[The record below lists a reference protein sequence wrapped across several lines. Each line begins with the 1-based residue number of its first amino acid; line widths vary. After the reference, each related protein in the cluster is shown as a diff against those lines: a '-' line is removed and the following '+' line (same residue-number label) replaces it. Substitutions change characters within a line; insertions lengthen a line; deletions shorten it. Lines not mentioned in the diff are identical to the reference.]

1 MYLHFGIFLTDSHS
15 LYCLVLSA
23 MVNPSS
29 VWSSRGHVLPSE
41 HLHCFSIQGMSYMSI
56 LLQIALGPHSGR
68 SESDVCEQES
78 GGHQSRVIKLVEG
91 VSFEE

>member
-1 MYLHFGIFLTDSHS
+1 
-15 LYCLVLSA
+15 
-23 MVNPSS
+23 
-29 VWSSRGHVLPSE
+29 
-41 HLHCFSIQGMSYMSI
+41 MSI